1 MTKSED
7 LTVSGAFDLLAKNTE
22 ISLGEYT
29 SILQGQAEIE
39 RHIMQHISKFS
50 TVLHGAFSRKT
61 IVSPL
66 PGSIVDMLI
75 VFREDDI
82 KNALPSRLS
91 AKLKEVLTE
100 KYPDTYTL
108 KSQNTFMVP
117 VKEIEYKIRPAYS
130 ISNDKYMLPD
140 ETFDGWVKYDI
151 NSYNDIFVKQN
162 VRHKGQLIEVIR
174 MIKTWNRVSGNIFNG
189 YYLELM
195 VTDVLSSYEITSY
208 SETIRHIF
216 KAAYSEAVY
225 QQHDPANLEFPIDGL
240 NDLDDILIAMNLI
253 KKCYHLA
260 NDAVAYEQDGDTAKA
275 LRNWN
280 KLFPQAFP
288 TTVDMLVGEA
298 RRSGI
303 KGADALRMM
312 IKQKQ

>member
-1 MTKSED
+1 MTKTD
-7 LTVSGAFDLLAKNTE
+7 HLTVSGAFDLMAKNTE

-29 SILQGQAEIE
+29 TILQEQAEIE
-39 RHIMQHISKFS
+39 RHLMQHIRKFS
-50 TVLHGAFSRKT
+50 SVLHGAFSRKT

-82 KNALPSRLS
+82 KDVYPSRLS
-91 AKLKEVLTE
+91 AKLNAVLAE
-100 KYPDTYTL
+100 GYPDAYTL
-108 KSQNTFMVP
+108 KDQSALMLP
-117 VKEIEYKIRPAYS
+117 VKNFEYKIRPAYS
-130 ISNDKYMLPD
+130 ISNNKYMLPD
-140 ETFDGWVKYDI
+140 VTFDGWVKYNI
-151 NSYNDIFVKQN
+151 NSYDDIFVKEN

-174 MIKTWNRVSGNIFNG
+174 MIKTWNRASGNIFNG

-208 SETIRHIF
+208 SEAICHIF
-216 KAAYSEAVY
+216 KTAFSEAVF

-240 NDLDDILIAMNLI
+240 NNIDDLLIAMRLI
-253 KKCYHLA
+253 KKSYHLA
-260 NDAVAYEQDGDTAKA
+260 NDAIAYEQDVDTEKA

-280 KLFPQAFP
+280 KIFPQTFP
-288 TTVDMLVGEA
+288 TAVDMLVGKA

-303 KGADALRMM
+303 KGADALKMM
-312 IKQKQ
+312 LSNR

>member
-1 MTKSED
+1 MTKPESS
-7 LTVSGAFDLLAKNTE
+7 VISGAFDLLAKSTE

-29 SILQGQAEIE
+29 LILQQQAEIE
-39 RHIMQHISKFS
+39 RHIMQHINKFS
-50 TVLHGAFSRKT
+50 TVLYGSFSRKT

-75 VFREDDI
+75 IFREDDI
-82 KNALPSRLS
+82 KAALPSRLS

-100 KYPDTYTL
+100 KYPDTYSL
-108 KSQNTFMVP
+108 KKPTTFMVP

-130 ISNDKYMLPD
+130 IANDEYMLPD
-140 ETFDGWVKYDI
+140 ENYDGWVKYNI
-151 NSYNDIFVKQN
+151 NSYNDIFVKEN

-174 MIKTWNRVSGNIFNG
+174 MIKTWNRFSGNIFNG

-195 VTDVLSSYEITSY
+195 VTDVLSSYDFTSY
-208 SETIRHIF
+208 SEAICHVF
-216 KAAYSEAVY
+216 KSAHSEAVF

-240 NDLDDILIAMNLI
+240 NDLDDILVAMNLI
-253 KKCYHLA
+253 KKCYFLA
-260 NDAVAYEQDGDTAKA
+260 RDAITYEQDDEPEKA
-275 LRNWN
+275 LNNWN

-288 TTVDMLVGEA
+288 NSVDMLVGKA
-298 RRSGI
+298 RREGI

-312 IKQKQ
+312 LKNKQ